1 MTTKPGMLPGD
12 DFSLAEWKAAQGQ
25 PSTAPEELP
34 ESVQL
39 AYQQLLEVCQSTGVP
54 HVAIFCLKG
63 GIKTQYDLLD
73 NPASVQNDVLTA
85 RGTVSGDLQHQIRL
99 MGMAL
104 EGMDLSKLKGL

>member
-25 PSTAPEELP
+25 PSTAPEELTP
-34 ESVQL
+34 EVKF
-39 AYQQLLEVCQSTGVP
+39 AYKELLVACRNAGIP
-54 HVAIFCLKG
+54 LVAIFALKE
-63 GIKTQYDLLD
+63 GISTQYDLLD
-73 NPASVQNDVLTA
+73 KPANVPTDMLTA